1 MDLKMFVPVL
11 VAAVASMVIG
21 FLWYS
26 PMLFANPWMRAM
38 GYDPNDKARLD
49 EMKKGAGKLYL
60 ASFFATI
67 IMAAVLFVLAQVIG
81 IKSAMH
87 GAQLGFWL
95 WAGFIAPVQ
104 FTDAIFGKR
113 GRLLLFINS
122 GYQLACML
130 AMGAI
135 VGYWAA

>member
-1 MDLKMFVPVL
+1 MDLRLFLPVL
-11 VAAVASMVIG
+11 LAAVAAMVIG

-38 GYDPNDKARLD
+38 GYDPNDKSKLA
-49 EMKKGAGKLYL
+49 EMQKGAGKLYL
-60 ASFFATI
+60 ASFFATLI
-67 IMAAVLFVLAQVIG
+67 TAAVLFILVQVIG
-81 IKSAMH
+81 IRSALH
-87 GAQLGFWL
+87 GAQLGFWA

-122 GYQLACML
+122 GYQLACTL

-135 VGYWAA
+135 IGGWR

>member
-1 MDLKMFVPVL
+1 MELTRFLPVV
-11 VAAVASMVIG
+11 VAAVAAMVIG

-26 PMLFANPWMRAM
+26 PILFATPWMRAM
-38 GYDPNDKARLD
+38 GYDPNDKAKMA
-49 EMKKGAGKLYL
+49 EMQKGAGKLYL

-67 IMAAVLFVLAQVIG
+67 IMAAVLYVLAQVIG
-81 IKSAMH
+81 ITSALH
-87 GAQLGFWL
+87 GAQLGFWA

-130 AMGAI
+130 VMGAI
-135 VGYWAA
+135 IGGWR